1 MQQYEKP
8 IIIDDVIEIEDII
21 AISNGENIDAGDGPK
36 VPATDLW

>member
-21 AISNGENIDAGDGPK
+21 AISNNGSTSIENGEK